1 MNAVNRVVIIIL
13 LLIVIVVASVTL
25 VAPLWALNAAGMA
38 LLTLGYRLQFA
49 SQPWIRTILGLV
61 LALVIDAVALFL
73 IYLEVRPRRKR
84 YIRVQQ
90 VSGGLATL
98 SVESIVQQLQ
108 YRLDPLP
115 GVRKARPAIRAKGE
129 RVEAV
134 VDVSITPERNVP
146 GVADE
151 LVKAVREALT
161 VDLGLQ
167 VAKDPE
173 IRLHV
178 MGVPESRPVTP
189 APAAPAPTTSA
200 PAPEPLPEPAPL
212 PPAPLEPVSS
222 RHDWAGLEPEKQ
234 EPRA

>member
-1 MNAVNRVVIIIL
+1 MNTVNRVVLIIL
-13 LLIVIVVASVTL
+13 LLVLVVVASVTL
-25 VAPLWALNAAGMA
+25 VAPLWALQTIGMA

-49 SQPWIRTILGLV
+49 SQPWIRTTLGLI
-61 LALVIDAVALFL
+61 LALVVDAAAIFL
-73 IYLEVRPRRKR
+73 IYLEVRPRRRR

-189 APAAPAPTTSA
+189 APAPSA
-200 PAPEPLPEPAPL
+200 PLPEPKPEPKSEPAPL
-212 PPAPLEPVSS
+212 PPAPLEPVST